1 MTSET
6 KESAQVF
13 RSRAS
18 GLAISFLSSVVVLQ
32 DSRML
37 ANSFG
42 ALALLGLAARAQAWG
57 EDIEHIIIFMQ
68 ENRGK

>member
-1 MTSET
+1 M
-6 KESAQVF
+6 A
-13 RSRAS
+13 
-18 GLAISFLSSVVVLQ
+18 
-32 DSRML
+32 L